1 MSHFYGMFT
10 SCDYHHYFIIEVV
23 VNNAKNTY
31 TQISSDFYL
40 SKVRHRLSL
49 TAVESLTVHKNPPE
63 TDVWIIKMFYYPP
76 SERQEGKLKWY
87 MAAHTHTHF
96 LWSSVVFDYLA
107 RHHLTLI
114 FNWSVTFLY
123 FCLIL
128 NLWHLNCIILQRDV
142 ILWGHFSAN
151 FRWFYV
157 IVVRSIFYN
166 LIEDIFCWFYE
177 WFFAIIG
184 SHDILGNI

>member
-23 VNNAKNTY
+23 VNNAKNTLRLA
-31 TQISSDFYL
+31 QIFTCKSAPP
-40 SKVRHRLSL
+40 SL

-63 TDVWIIKMFYYPP
+63 TDVWIIKMFYYPL

-128 NLWHLNCIILQRDV
+128 NLFGTWIALFCRDM
-142 ILWGHFSAN
+142 WFYGAN
-151 FRWFYV
+151 F
-157 IVVRSIFYN
+157 IF
-166 LIEDIFCWFYE
+166 L
-177 WFFAIIG
+177 
-184 SHDILGNI
+184 L